1 MASLVEKST
10 NRLRALVGTIIH
22 SIAFGEL
29 QVIPRGAILVNAS
42 GTIQRLI
49 DLSSADAYARFEP
62 NVSPFEGVDEIKVH

>member
-10 NRLRALVGTIIH
+10 RLRALVGTIIH

-42 GTIQRLI
+42 GTIQRLL
-49 DLSSADAYARFEP
+49 DLSSADASARFEP
-62 NVSPFEGVDEIKVH
+62 NVAPFEGVDEIKVT